1 MSSCLRSACLS
12 GKMNLF
18 LLVGS
23 MTMKPDSLTTSIHRM
38 LLLRLAAATIVLSL
52 FFAALALYANQ
63 QRIEREVVELAHL
76 RISQFGQN
84 IRDLLESTDA
94 LLPAVLERRFDEFI
108 EESSPVVLRDGRFV
122 LVRIYDQAGRQLLDV
137 ADESFAVIPAIRQLV
152 DDATI
157 AALKTDDFHVVTTRL
172 EGRPFVGVALPLNNA
187 ANEPVAQVVGVF
199 AISPEAI
206 DGIRGNILLT
216 MLYVTGLIVV
226 TALIIYPIIGRLLDR
241 LSRQTVRLLDS
252 NLEILQVLGGAIAKR
267 DSDTDAHN
275 YRVSVYSVCLAE
287 AINLPRDQI
296 QTLIKGALLHDV
308 GKLGIRD
315 NVLLKPGK
323 LTEDEF
329 TVMKTHVDH
338 GIELTDRA
346 SWLKDAQAV
355 VGSHHEKYD
364 GGGYPAGLKGEAI
377 PLTAR
382 IFAITDVF
390 DALTSRRP
398 YKAPLS
404 FDDTMQIMDSGQ
416 GSHFDP
422 ALLDV
427 FRGIARDLYNTYAG
441 MDDHKSKERLELMTE
456 EYFKRDVADLLT

>member
-1 MSSCLRSACLS
+1 
-12 GKMNLF
+12 
-18 LLVGS
+18 
-23 MTMKPDSLTTSIHRM
+23 MTMKADSLTTSIHRM
-38 LLLRLAAATIVLSL
+38 LLFRLTAATLVLSL
-52 FFAALALYANQ
+52 LFAALAFYNNQ
-63 QRIEREVVELAHL
+63 QRIEREVVELTRL
-76 RISQFGQN
+76 RVNQFSLN
-84 IRDLLESTDA
+84 IRDLLDSTGA
-94 LLPAVLERRFDEFI
+94 ILPAVLQRRFDEFI
-108 EESSPVVLRDGRFV
+108 EESGRTVLRDGHFV
-122 LVRIYDQAGRQLLDV
+122 LVRIYDQAGRLLLDF
-137 ADESFAVIPAIRQLV
+137 ADERFAAIPAVRQAV

-157 AALKTDDFHVVTTRL
+157 PVLNAGEFHVVTTEL
-172 EGRPFVGVALPLNNA
+172 EGLPLVGVAVPLSNS
-187 ANEPVAQVVGVF
+187 ANEVVAQVVGVF
-199 AISPEAI
+199 AISAVAI
-206 DGIRGNILLT
+206 DEIRGNILRTL
-216 MLYVTGLIVV
+216 LYVAGLVV
-226 TALIIYPIIGRLLDR
+226 ATALTIYPIIGRLLDR

-287 AINLPRDQI
+287 AIKLPRDQI
-296 QTLIKGALLHDV
+296 QSLIKGALLHDV

-315 NVLLKPGK
+315 NILLKPGK

-338 GIELTDRA
+338 GMELTDRA

-364 GGGYPAGLKGEAI
+364 GAGYPAGLKGEAI
-377 PLTAR
+377 PLAAR

-398 YKAPLS
+398 YKEPLS
-404 FDDTMQIMDSGQ
+404 FDETMQILDDGR

-422 ALLDV
+422 SLLDA
-427 FRGIARDLYNTYAG
+427 FHAIARELYDAYAG
-441 MDDHKSKERLELMTE
+441 MDGHKSKERLESMTE